1 MKRVVTVW
9 WPDWPVVAAGA
20 SAGPAIVL
28 RANRVVARSPS
39 AAAEGVAIGQ
49 RRRIAQQRCPE
60 AVILDHDPARD
71 ARAFEPVVRAVA
83 AFTPRVEQVEPG
95 WLSLDARGP
104 SRYFGGDE
112 AFAGRVAA
120 AAVDAVGPMGGG
132 TGVGVGIADGC
143 FAAAVAARRAA
154 GRGGRPV
161 IVPAGATPGFLAPLP
176 VAWLHELGE
185 ADPELVGLF
194 ARMGLARLGDVA
206 GLDGGDVLARF
217 GPPGRHAHHLAA
229 GTDERAPGGTEPAPE
244 RRVERTFDDPVTNVA
259 PLVFVAKQLA
269 DELVAT
275 LGAEGRVCTRLVVMA
290 ETEHGERSERV
301 WYRAAGLSVPAM
313 VERVRWQLDGWAAG
327 IGEMDDGG
335 GRPHHGRHRG
345 VATRAGGG
353 ARRRRRPARA
363 VGRPVRRRRAGG
375 AGRHPAR
382 RAGRGRGRARAGL
395 AGRPP
400 AGGPLRLGPG
410 LDDRPRRSRRH
421 RRAGAAAPRRA
432 VAGRFAGAVAGGRAA
447 GGPPRRARRRDR
459 GAGAGERAGGARARR
474 RRRWRSR
481 AARRW
486 R

>member
-39 AAAEGVAIGQ
+39 TAAEGVAIGQ

-143 FAAAVAARRAA
+143 FAAAVAARRSA

-161 IVPAGATPGFLAPLP
+161 IVPAGATPAFLAPLP

-185 ADPELVGLF
+185 ADPD
-194 ARMGLARLGDVA
+194 A
-206 GLDGGDVLARF
+206 
-217 GPPGRHAHHLAA
+217 
-229 GTDERAPGGTEPAPE
+229 EPAE
-244 RRVERTFDDPVTNVA
+244 
-259 PLVFVAKQLA
+259 
-269 DELVAT
+269 
-275 LGAEGRVCTRLVVMA
+275 GAR
-290 ETEHGERSERV
+290 
-301 WYRAAGLSVPAM
+301 
-313 VERVRWQLDGWAAG
+313 
-327 IGEMDDGG
+327 
-335 GRPHHGRHRG
+335 GRPHRPQ
-345 VATRAGGG
+345 
-353 ARRRRRPARA
+353 RPAGQDTGKR
-363 VGRPVRRRRAGG
+363 VQ
-375 AGRHPAR
+375 
-382 RAGRGRGRARAGL
+382 
-395 AGRPP
+395 
-400 AGGPLRLGPG
+400 
-410 LDDRPRRSRRH
+410 
-421 RRAGAAAPRRA
+421 
-432 VAGRFAGAVAGGRAA
+432 
-447 GGPPRRARRRDR
+447 
-459 GAGAGERAGGARARR
+459 GAGAHGFSLTRVLRSTRR
-474 RRRWRSR
+474 LAMPRLMAS
-481 AARRW
+481 
-486 R
+486 